1 MLHHWFQ
8 EIPSDPLH
16 DLLEISGSKEH
27 MEKIVNGIDTRYN
40 RPLPWTPLQIAMTWN
55 NMTNIHKVVEE
66 LVLMGAD
73 MNGMA
78 SCGLNALHLL
88 LLFLFYRRSQGNEDV
103 QLLEWWMA
111 KGADAHAF
119 AVFFDKKQKQYRV
132 LSPLDMVLGLQS
144 KTLTVEASSYFPGH
158 CVPFLKKRAHI
169 KKSHFKTIVGLLLCY
184 GVQSSERSPLL
195 EEVRSSLATMPFH
208 SPSYPF
214 LRDYTEA
221 RFKLPL
227 GLSFSEILRRLSF
240 LDQNARYVDH
250 DDIVR
255 HRETRFFDVEQ
266 HTTGGGV
273 YANPDLEDKAEF
285 MPYEYL
291 GYVDVQQRAYY
302 FHKTMVPS
310 VLQSRENPFT
320 REVIPLETRRQ
331 WFHEMSQR
339 PYIFQQV
346 RVLRDTVHA
355 EKGLLLWDATE
366 NKEENKKKYF
376 AFQFAHNLLAHNF
389 PYTNIHHI
397 STLHRREIV
406 YVCHMLC
413 HDPYLI
419 PQYCGCPM
427 DDGALDFFSRQTIV
441 YLMDDSLPLDLLHFG
456 VEEAIQ
462 DISCYH
468 LVKKWLLEFHM
479 SFQEPFLD
487 VITTLP
493 SVGDVIRDRIGY
505 VHLGYFHEIWQRL
518 VFMERI
524 FS

>member
-1 MLHHWFQ
+1 
-8 EIPSDPLH
+8 
-16 DLLEISGSKEH
+16 
-27 MEKIVNGIDTRYN
+27 
-40 RPLPWTPLQIAMTWN
+40 
-55 NMTNIHKVVEE
+55 
-66 LVLMGAD
+66 MGAD

-88 LLFLFYRRSQGNEDV
+88 VLLLFYRSSQENEDA

-119 AVFFDKKQKQYRV
+119 AVVFDKKQRQYRIV
-132 LSPLDMVLGLQS
+132 SPLDMLLGLYS
-144 KTLTVEASSYFPGH
+144 KTLSLHSSSYFPGY
-158 CVPFLKKRAHI
+158 CTPFLKKRVGI
-169 KKSHFKTIVGLLLCY
+169 KKTRLKTIVGLFLCY
-184 GVQSSERSPLL
+184 GATSSEQSPLL
-195 EEVRSSLATMPFH
+195 EEVRVSLAKMPFR
-208 SPSYPF
+208 SPSCTF
-214 LRDYTEA
+214 LRDYTEV

-227 GLSFSEILRRLSF
+227 GLPLPEIRRRLSF
-240 LDQNARYVDH
+240 LDRNARYVDH

-255 HRETRFFDVEQ
+255 HRELHYFKNVDKN
-266 HTTGGGV
+266 TGTGV
-273 YANPDLEDKAEF
+273 YANPDLEDMAEF

-291 GYVDVQQRAYY
+291 GYADVHQRPYY

-310 VLQSRENPFT
+310 VLQSKENPFT

-331 WFHEMSQR
+331 WFHEMSKR

-346 RVLRDTVHA
+346 SVLRDTVHS
-355 EKGLLLWDATE
+355 EKGLLLWKVTE
-366 NKEENKKKYF
+366 DKEENKKKHF
-376 AFQFAHNLLAHNF
+376 ALEFAHRLLARNF

-397 STLHRREIV
+397 STLHSREIG
-406 YVCHMLC
+406 YVCHLLC
-413 HDPYLI
+413 SDPYLI
-419 PQYCGCPM
+419 APYYDCPV

-441 YLMDDSLPLDLLHFG
+441 YLMDDSMPLDLLHFG

-468 LVKKWLLEFHM
+468 LVKNLLQDFRM

-487 VITTLP
+487 VITSLP
-493 SVGDVIRDRIGY
+493 DVGDVIRDRIGY

-518 VFMERI
+518 VFMERN

>member
-1 MLHHWFQ
+1 MLNRWFQ
-8 EIPSDPLH
+8 DIPSDPLH
-16 DLLEISGSKEH
+16 DLLEISGSKDH
-27 MEKIVNGIDTRYN
+27 MEKIVNGIDPRSN
-40 RPLPWTPLQIAMTWN
+40 RPLSWNPLQIAMTWN
-55 NMTNIHKVVEE
+55 DVTKIREVVEE

-78 SCGLNALHLL
+78 ACGLNALHLL
-88 LLFLFYRRSQGNEDV
+88 LLLFFRRNNEKEDV
-103 QLLEWWMA
+103 QFLEWWLA

-119 AVFFDKKQKQYRV
+119 AVVFDKKQKQYRI
-132 LSPLDMVLGLQS
+132 LSPLDMLLGLYS
-144 KTLTVEASSYFPGH
+144 KTLSLHSSSYFPGY
-158 CVPFLKKRAHI
+158 CVPFLKKRATI
-169 KKSHFKTIVGLLLCY
+169 KKTRLKTIVGLLLCY
-184 GVQSSERSPLL
+184 GAQSSERSLLL

-227 GLSFSEILRRLSF
+227 GLSFSEIRRRLSF
-240 LDQNARYVDH
+240 LDRNARYVDH

-255 HRETRFFDVEQ
+255 HREIRYFKNVDKN
-266 HTTGGGV
+266 TGTGV

-291 GYVDVQQRAYY
+291 GYVDVQQRPYY

-310 VLQSRENPFT
+310 ILQSKENPFT

-331 WFHEMSQR
+331 WFHEMSDR

-346 RVLRDTVHA
+346 RVLRDTVTS
-355 EKGLLLWDATE
+355 EKGLVYWDATE
-366 NKEENKKKYF
+366 NKEEKKKKYF
-376 AFQFAHNLLAHNF
+376 TLQFAHDLLAHNF

-397 STLHRREIV
+397 STLHPREIR
-406 YVCHMLC
+406 YVCHLLC
-413 HDPYLI
+413 NDPYLI
-419 PQYCGCPM
+419 SQYCDCPM

-468 LVKKWLLEFHM
+468 LVRKLLQDFHM

-487 VITTLP
+487 VITSLP
-493 SVGDVIRDRIGY
+493 DVGDVIRDRIGY